1 MTTLRGGC
9 VRLVAGATLVL
20 GMSLSSSAQADP
32 PPAPDASPASAPV
45 AAPSTAAS
53 SPTEAPPEEPTKR
66 TVWPWILMG
75 TGVALVVTATI
86 FQFRAIS
93 EDDKREDDQ
102 VKLSGLDSNDPQRK
116 TLQASADDHDDSAKG
131 SRTASYALGTV
142 GFLAIA
148 GSVVWWFTE
157 GGSSSTSTTPVEPV
171 GKLDLKPR
179 FTPSI
184 SPTYA
189 GASLSA
195 SF

>member
-1 MTTLRGGC
+1 
-9 VRLVAGATLVL
+9 
-20 GMSLSSSAQADP
+20 
-32 PPAPDASPASAPV
+32 
-45 AAPSTAAS
+45 
-53 SPTEAPPEEPTKR
+53 
-66 TVWPWILMG
+66 MG
-75 TGVALVVTATI
+75 TGVALVITAAV

-93 EDDKREDDQ
+93 EDDKREDDEL
-102 VKLSGLDSNDPQRK
+102 KLSVLDSNDPQRK
-116 TLQASADDHDDSAKG
+116 TLAASAADHDDSAKG
-131 SRTASYALGTV
+131 SRTASFAIGTV

-157 GGSSSTSTTPVEPV
+157 GGSSSPSTTPAQPV
-171 GKLDLKPR
+171 GKLELKPR